1 MIDGYEIRKR
11 VERGRQAK
19 ADGAFFEKMIEDAC
33 FRYKLN
39 RIAYIEKTPEP
50 LRPIKKIEGKKFVAV
65 YEDKAQPDFKG
76 TIAGGR
82 AICFEAKATNDTKI
96 QCSRLQPQQIEA
108 LKIHSNLG
116 AEVFI
121 LVMFLSINQC
131 YKVPL
136 KFWMD
141 AYKNF
146 GRQYFKYQD
155 LDEFKIPTEGMKID
169 FITDRVKTFEEFK
182 KDTKGVIWSTKV
194 KLAQR
199 V

>member
-1 MIDGYEIRKR
+1 MIDGYKIRKR
-11 VERGRQAK
+11 VDRGKQAK
-19 ADGAFFEKMIEDAC
+19 ADGAFFETMIADAC

-39 RIAYIEKTPEP
+39 DIAYIEKTPEP
-50 LRPIKKIEGKKFVAV
+50 LKPIRKIEGKKFVAV

-76 TIAGGR
+76 TLAGGR
-82 AICFEAKATNDTKI
+82 AICFEAKATNDIKI

-108 LKIHSNLG
+108 LKIHSRLG

-141 AYKNF
+141 AHKNF
-146 GRQYFKYQD
+146 GRCYLKYQD
-155 LDEFKIPTEGMKID
+155 LEEFKIPTEGMKINFLID
-169 FITDRVKTFEEFK
+169 RPRTYKEFIKELHTQEKR
-182 KDTKGVIWSTKV
+182 IN
-194 KLAQR
+194 
-199 V
+199 